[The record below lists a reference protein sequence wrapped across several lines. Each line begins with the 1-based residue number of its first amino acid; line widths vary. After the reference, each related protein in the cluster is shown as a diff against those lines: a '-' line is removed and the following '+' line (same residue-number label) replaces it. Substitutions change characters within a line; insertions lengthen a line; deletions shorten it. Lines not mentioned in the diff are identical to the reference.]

1 MLLKDVL
8 APVWPIYDTMKLA
21 TRPFTLALFS
31 QPSLL
36 RPSQMSDLFFSI
48 LWGPMG
54 DGVDANSA
62 AIKTSLIRPNASGNA
77 PRGMMCA
84 GGRIVGPRFGAF
96 SSGVAWWVSQQM

>member
-8 APVWPIYDTMKLA
+8 APVWHIYDTIKLA

-54 DGVDANSA
+54 DGIDANCA
-62 AIKTSLIRPNASGNA
+62 AIKTSLITPNASGIVLDIGA
-77 PRGMMCA
+77 GLGCA
-84 GGRIVGPRFGAF
+84 LVC
-96 SSGVAWWVSQQM
+96 VSQDV